1 MYLYKINI
9 KNMEVICDKEVLES
23 EIFDFGDTIRNY
35 GEIKDNL
42 LRGIYSYG
50 LDKPSKIQSILI
62 PQILYKKDVFAI
74 SPPGTGKTVG
84 YLISSIQMVAEN
96 VNKPQVIILASTREL
111 SNSIINTGKELL
123 KYITQIN
130 FVLVTGGTDRN
141 ECVQS
146 LGGIVKD
153 KEPNTN
159 PRQIIVGTPGRISD
173 LSNISNISNTNQ
185 ELFSDIKLIIL
196 DETDKLVDHHEE
208 EIKNILTKLENN
220 NTQLCLFSSSNRN
233 DTLEIGNKILQ
244 NPVKII
250 VEKEKLHHE
259 GICKTLLTIDNSDNS
274 DNKYNGLL
282 ELLKEICYNYII
294 IYTNSNDESEK
305 LKNNLEKD
313 LFQVDWLNN
322 LMDKY
327 TQNNIINN
335 FVNKCSSKILITTDL
350 KLSILKNSINLF
362 PKIIIN
368 YELPVDSDL
377 KTNFINYTNRVGRI
391 GHFGHKQLEINF
403 VNKSNKNDL
412 EFIKM
417 IENILRI
424 KIKEISIKE
433 LSDNSI

>member
-1 MYLYKINI
+1 MYMNKINN
-9 KNMEVICDKEVLES
+9 KNMEVICDKEILES
-23 EIFDFGDTIRNY
+23 EIFDFGDTIGNY

-62 PQILYKKDVFAI
+62 PQILYKKDVFVI
-74 SPPGTGKTVG
+74 SPEGTGKTVG
-84 YLISSIQMVAEN
+84 YLISSIQMVVEN

-123 KYITQIN
+123 KYINQIN
-130 FVLVTGGTDRN
+130 FVLVTGGTNRN

-153 KEPNTN
+153 KEPDTN

-173 LSNISNISNTNQ
+173 LSNTNQ

-196 DETDKLVDHHEE
+196 DEIDKLVYNHEE

-220 NTQLCLFSSSNRN
+220 NLQLCLFSSSNRN
-233 DTLEIGNKILQ
+233 DTFLISNKILQ

-259 GICKTLLTIDNSDNS
+259 CISKTLLTIDNS

-282 ELLKEICYNYII
+282 ELLSGICCHYII
-294 IYTNSNDESEK
+294 IYTNSNEESEK

-313 LFQVDWLNN
+313 YYSVDWLNI

-327 TQNNIINN
+327 TQNDIIHN
-335 FVNKCSSKILITTDL
+335 FVSKCSSKILITTDL
-350 KLSILKNSINLF
+350 KLSILKSSINSF

-403 VNKSNKNDL
+403 IDKSNKNDV

-417 IENILRI
+417 IENILKI

-433 LSDNSI
+433 LCENCR

>member
-1 MYLYKINI
+1 MNKINN

-23 EIFDFGDTIRNY
+23 EIFDFGDTIGNY

-74 SPPGTGKTVG
+74 SPGGTGKTVG
-84 YLISSIQMVAEN
+84 YLISSIQMVVEN
-96 VNKPQVIILASTREL
+96 INKPQVIILAPTREL
-111 SNSIINTGKELL
+111 SISIINIGKELL
-123 KYITQIN
+123 KYINQIN

-141 ECVQS
+141 ECIIS

-173 LSNISNISNTNQ
+173 LSNISNTNK

-196 DETDKLVDHHEE
+196 DETDKLVDIHKD
-208 EIKNILTKLENN
+208 EISNILTKLENN
-220 NTQLCLFSSSNRN
+220 NAQLCLFSSSNRN
-233 DTLEIGNKILQ
+233 DTLEIGNKILK
-244 NPVKII
+244 NSVKII

-259 GICKTLLTIDNSDNS
+259 GINKTLLTIDNSDNS
-274 DNKYNGLL
+274 DKKYNGLL
-282 ELLKEICYNYII
+282 ELLSGISCHYII
-294 IYTNSNDESEK
+294 IYTNSNEESEK

-313 LFQVDWLNN
+313 LYQVDWLNI

-327 TQNNIINN
+327 TQNDIIHN
-335 FVNKCSSKILITTDL
+335 FVNKCSSRILIATDS
-350 KLSILKNSINLF
+350 KLSLLKSSINSF

-368 YELPVDSDL
+368 YELPVDSNL

-403 VNKSNKNDL
+403 IDKSNKNDV

-424 KIKEISIKE
+424 KIKEVSIKE
-433 LSDNSI
+433 LCNNSI